1 MLEHLDRLPPDPILG
16 VMAAFRADSDP
27 HKVDLG
33 VGVYRDDAGETP
45 VLAAVRTAEQ
55 ELLAKQTTK
64 TYVAAVGNAGFNQA
78 MERLVLGAGHPA
90 LGSGRLRTIQ
100 APGGCGALRLGA
112 ELIRAA
118 ASDAVVHVSTPT
130 WANHVPLLSNC
141 GLRLEHYPYFDPATG
156 GVAFGAMLA
165 ALDRLPPRS
174 VVLLHASCH
183 NPTGADLED
192 DQWRELLA
200 LVRRRSLLPF
210 IDMAYQGLGRG
221 VAEDAYGP
229 RLFCAELPEVLV
241 AVSCSKNFGLYRER
255 TGALHVLS
263 ATPTAAEA
271 AISQLMRIAR
281 GLYSMP
287 PDHGAAIAHAILTD
301 ERLRKSWESE
311 VEAMRLRI
319 QRLRAAALQQLAAA
333 CPRKDFGY
341 IARQRGMFSYL
352 GVDGEAVCELRER
365 HHVYMMDDGRI
376 NIAGLRMDN
385 VGYFAEAVAQTLA
398 RRRDPA
404 PSAVG

>member
-1 MLEHLDRLPPDPILG
+1 VLEHLDRLPPDPILG
-16 VMAAFRADSDP
+16 VMAAFRADSDT

-33 VGVYRDDAGETP
+33 VGVFRDDAGETP
-45 VLAAVRTAEQ
+45 VMRAVREAEQ
-55 ELLAKQTTK
+55 ELIARQTTK
-64 TYVAAVGNAGFNQA
+64 TYVAAVGNAGFNEG
-78 MERLVLGAGHPA
+78 MERLVLGEGHGA
-90 LGSGRLRTIQ
+90 LESRRLRTIQ

-118 ASDAVVHVSTPT
+118 APDAVVHVSTPT

-141 GLRLEHYPYFDPATG
+141 GLKLERYPYFDPATG
-156 GVAFGAMLA
+156 GVAFEAMMA
-165 ALDRLPPRS
+165 ALDRLSPRS

-192 DQWRELLA
+192 GQWRELLG
-200 LVRRRSLLPF
+200 LVQRRSLLPF
-210 IDMAYQGLGRG
+210 IDIAYQGLGRG
-221 VAEDAYGP
+221 VAQDAYGA
-229 RLFCAELPEVLV
+229 RLFCEHLPEVLV

-263 ATPTAAEA
+263 ATPAAADA

-287 PDHGAAIAHAILTD
+287 PDHGAAIVHAILAQ
-301 ERLRKSWESE
+301 ERLRRSWEGE
-311 VEAMRLRI
+311 LEAMRLRI
-319 QRLRAAALQQLAAA
+319 QQLRAAAVQRLADT

-352 GVDGEAVCELRER
+352 GIDTPAVRELRER
-365 HHVYMMDDGRI
+365 HHVYMMDDSRI
-376 NIAGLRMDN
+376 NIAGLRLEN
-385 VGYFAEAVAQTLA
+385 IEYFAQ
-398 RRRDPA
+398 
-404 PSAVG
+404 AVGKVVG

>member
-1 MLEHLDRLPPDPILG
+1 VLEHLDRLPPDPILG

-27 HKVDLG
+27 RKVDLG
-33 VGVYRDDAGETP
+33 IGVYRDDAGETP
-45 VLAAVRTAEQ
+45 VLRAVREAEQ

-64 TYVAAVGNAGFNQA
+64 TYVAAVGNAGFNEA
-78 MERLVLGAGHPA
+78 MERLVLGQGHPA

-118 ASDAVVHVSTPT
+118 SAEAVVHVSTPT

-141 GLRLEHYPYFDPATG
+141 GLRLERYPYFESATG
-156 GVAFGAMLA
+156 AVAFDAMLTV
-165 ALDRLPPRS
+165 LDRLPPRS

-192 DQWRELLA
+192 GQWRELLT
-200 LVRRRSLLPF
+200 LIRRRSLLPF
-210 IDMAYQGLGRG
+210 IDIAYQGLGRG

-263 ATPTAAEA
+263 ATPVAADA

-287 PDHGAAIAHAILTD
+287 PDHGAAIVHTILME
-301 ERLRKSWESE
+301 ERHRKSWESE

-319 QRLRAAALQQLAAA
+319 QRLRAGAVQHLAAS

-341 IARQRGMFSYL
+341 IERQRGMFSHL
-352 GVDGEAVCELRER
+352 GVDAQAVRDLRER
-365 HHVYMMDDGRI
+365 HHVYMMDDSRI

-385 VGYFAEAVAQTLA
+385 IAYFAQ
-398 RRRDPA
+398 
-404 PSAVG
+404 AVGKVVG